1 MASGHA
7 TGTADL
13 QSFLA
18 ARDFLLLHREDYATA
33 KRDFRWPQLTT
44 FNWAL
49 DYFDGYARENPSKT
63 ALWIVEEDGNEQKY
77 SYNEMSRRS
86 NQVANFLQR
95 HGVRRG
101 DRIVVMLPNVV
112 AIWEVMLATLKMG
125 AVVIPAATLLTT
137 ADLEDRFQR
146 GKARHVIATA
156 AAIEKFGAVKEEFVG
171 IVAGADVPGWTR
183 YEDAYNDSAD
193 LHVEGASRATDP
205 FLLYFT
211 SG

>member
-7 TGTADL
+7 PGTADL
-13 QSFLA
+13 KAFLA
-18 ARDFLLLHREDYATA
+18 ARDFLLQNREDYATA

-49 DYFDGYARENPSKT
+49 DYFDGYARENPAKT
-63 ALWIVEEDGNEQKY
+63 ALWIVEEDGSVRKY
-77 SYNEMSRRS
+77 SISDMSRIT
-86 NQVANFLQR
+86 NEVANFLKR
-95 HGVRRG
+95 YDVRRG

-112 AIWEVMLATLKMG
+112 AIWEVMLAALKMG

-156 AAIEKFGAVKEEFVG
+156 AAIEKFGAVKEAFVG
-171 IVAGADVPGWTR
+171 IVAGK
-183 YEDAYNDSAD
+183 DA
-193 LHVEGASRATDP
+193 EG
-205 FLLYFT
+205 
-211 SG
+211 